1 MSTSTVR
8 SVPASTYRLQVSPD
22 LPLESVAGLVPYL
35 RRLGVDWL
43 YLSPLLEAEPGSD
56 HGYDVV
62 DPTRLDAARGG
73 AEGLDTVARAA
84 HEAGTELEVLRDRQR
99 AEHLAALGHLH
110 EAALHELV

>member
-1 MSTSTVR
+1 MK
-8 SVPASTYRLQVSPD
+8 VPASTYRLQVSPD

-73 AEGLDTVARAA
+73 ADGVAALRAALITLTPSRAAKQVAETLTLPRKRAYARA
-84 HEAGTELEVLRDRQR
+84 L
-99 AEHLAALGHLH
+99 ALGGGD
-110 EAALHELV
+110 